1 MTSIFRAIYISLII
15 GFLRRLLQKLIPDGV
30 TRTLWLN
37 LFGVDYSIR
46 VYTSDNSILLHRIRD
61 KMIEHNW
68 NPTLLS
74 IGNHVALRN
83 IVYDVDDPN
92 LDVEY
97 DADYAAEMRDVLRE
111 LGCIK

>member
-1 MTSIFRAIYISLII
+1 MIVIFRALYIALILS
-15 GFLRRLLQKLIPDGV
+15 FLRRLLQKLIPDGV

-46 VYTSDNSILLHRIRD
+46 VYTSDNSVLLHRIRD

-74 IGNHVALRN
+74 IGCHGALRKT
-83 IVYDVDDPN
+83 VYDVDDPI
-92 LDVEY
+92 LDEEY
-97 DADYAAEMRDVLRE
+97 DADYAEEMRDVLRE